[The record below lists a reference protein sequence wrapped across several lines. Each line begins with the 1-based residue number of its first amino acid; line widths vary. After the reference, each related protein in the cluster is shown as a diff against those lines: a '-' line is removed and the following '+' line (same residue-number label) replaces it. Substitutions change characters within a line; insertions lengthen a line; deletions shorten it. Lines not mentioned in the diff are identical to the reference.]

1 MERKNKTTAA
11 AKETSLART
20 TPSPFAWFDDVD
32 RWFDSFR
39 RTFEDRF
46 WGGPLA
52 RWTGSDA
59 PVREPL
65 VDLIDKGSEYVV
77 RAELPGV
84 SKEDVD
90 LTVTSNGIQI
100 RAQTNRSREE
110 NEKDYFYS
118 ERTYQALHRVLCF
131 PEEVKADLAST
142 TLKDGLLE
150 VRAPEEAT
158 DPRIEARESARRVG
172 GHSHSLFPP
181 PVGIHMHSSNSDS
194 MRKPERR
201 SASGDGSGV

>member
-11 AKETSLART
+11 AKETGLART

-52 RWTGSDA
+52 RWTGSEA

-65 VDLIDKGSEYVV
+65 VDLIDKGSEYIV
-77 RAELPGV
+77 RAEVPGV

-90 LTVTSNGIQI
+90 LTVTPDGIEI
-100 RAQTNRSREE
+100 RAQTKRSRQE
-110 NEKDYFYS
+110 NEKDYYYS
-118 ERTYQALHRVLCF
+118 ERTYQALQRVLGF
-131 PEEVKADLAST
+131 PEEVKADLASA

-150 VRAPEEAT
+150 VRVPKKQPTPE
-158 DPRIEARESARRVG
+158 SK
-172 GHSHSLFPP
+172 
-181 PVGIHMHSSNSDS
+181 PV
-194 MRKPERR
+194 KVPVE
-201 SASGDGSGV
+201 